1 MATRKCLPTGIDVY
15 VGKEKQSIRI
25 FFMYRGVRCRETLDG
40 LEVNDKNIKWAERHR
55 SEIINTIAKGT
66 FNYAEYFPNSKNARK
81 LGMTKSKILIKD
93 LAAEYMAIAE
103 KNLQHSTMNQYRKD
117 MKNHVIPNFGS
128 INIQDLVPA
137 DIRNFI
143 SRNTKINRKTVQN
156 VLIPLR
162 NIITFALND
171 DLIESNP
178 FDRIFIDK
186 LLSKEQ
192 SESDYEVSPF
202 DENERIRIIDVAHAQ
217 LKNMIQYA
225 FYSGLRISELMALR
239 WTDIDFEK
247 EFAYVHRAFVDG
259 KEKVTKTK
267 AGTREVM
274 MLPLA
279 KDALLD
285 QRQYTY
291 LSSDHVFHNMVT
303 GKPWASDQTLRS
315 NWQRVLKLAKVV
327 YRNPYQT
334 RHTYAS
340 MLLSAGENPL
350 WVAKQM
356 GHVNTE
362 MIFRVYGK
370 WIKDNSAKTGYETIG
385 DYSKL
390 QNYSKSKL
398 AS

>member
-1 MATRKCLPTGIDVY
+1 
-15 VGKEKQSIRI
+15 
-25 FFMYRGVRCRETLDG
+25 
-40 LEVNDKNIKWAERHR
+40 
-55 SEIINTIAKGT
+55 
-66 FNYAEYFPNSKNARK
+66 
-81 LGMTKSKILIKD
+81 
-93 LAAEYMAIAE
+93 
-103 KNLQHSTMNQYRKD
+103 
-117 MKNHVIPNFGS
+117 
-128 INIQDLVPA
+128 
-137 DIRNFI
+137 
-143 SRNTKINRKTVQN
+143 VQN